1 MYSNVVDE
9 PALRNCRHVFVDRT
23 QAGEV
28 MVEKLRCYGASET
41 CVLAIPSGG
50 IPVACTVSEKLGCS
64 MDLILVRKI
73 PVPWSPE
80 AGLGAITLDGV
91 MVLND
96 HLVEVLGLG
105 EEEIATLASQVISII
120 RARAKKFR
128 LTTPQAPLEGK
139 SVIVI
144 DDGLASGYTMLAAV
158 KSVRKHQPKEV
169 VVAVPTGSTSA
180 VRLVAQVSDR
190 VICLNIRDEP
200 IYAVA
205 DAYEIWHDL
214 SDEEVLTYLRRADRY
229 GANRS

>member
-9 PALRNCRHVFVDRT
+9 PALRNRRHVFVDRT

-28 MVEKLRCYGASET
+28 MVEKLRCYDASET

-50 IPVACTVSEKLGCS
+50 IPVACKVSEKLGCP

-80 AGLGAITLDGV
+80 AGFGAITLDGV

-105 EEEIATLASQVISII
+105 EGEMAALASQVISII
-120 RARAKKFR
+120 RVRAKKFR
-128 LTTPQAPLEGK
+128 STTPAPLEGR
-139 SVIVI
+139 SVVVI

-180 VRLVAQVSDR
+180 VRLVAQVADR

-214 SDEEVLTYLRRADRY
+214 SDEEVLIYLQRADRH
-229 GANRS
+229 GASRS